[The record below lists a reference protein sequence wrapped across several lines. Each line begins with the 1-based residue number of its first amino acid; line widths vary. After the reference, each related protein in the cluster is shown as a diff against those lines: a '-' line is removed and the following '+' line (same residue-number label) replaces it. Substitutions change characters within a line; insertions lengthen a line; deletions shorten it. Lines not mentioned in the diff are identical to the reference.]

1 MLPYDQESRKLLRKV
16 MTTYITTPIYY
27 VNAEP
32 HLGHAYTTIVA
43 DTYSRFHRLCG
54 DDVRF
59 QTGTDEHGD
68 KIAEAAGKVGL
79 GPKEYVDRISALF
92 RETWPLLQVFPD
104 TFIRTTDSN
113 HIRTV
118 QDILQQVYDR
128 GDIYFDAYTGLYC
141 KGCERFLTEKELING
156 NCPDHQAPPQ
166 EITEQNYFFRMS
178 KYQQRLIDHIQTH
191 PEFITPERYRNEV
204 LSFLQEPL
212 EDLCISRPTS
222 RLTWGIRLPFDASF
236 VTYVWFDALINYL
249 TGIGYPDGADFA
261 RYWAVAEHLIAKDI
275 LKPHA
280 IYWPTMLMAIGLP
293 PFTRLH
299 VHGYWN
305 VNETKMS
312 KSIGNVVRP
321 GELVAEYGIDT
332 LRYFTL
338 REMSFGIDAS
348 FGREA
353 IVARKNSDLANDL
366 GNLFSR
372 STAMLLKYTKGV
384 VPPPT
389 ASADPMDEELRLVA
403 TVMLSRYRET
413 FSNFQFHLGLQ
424 SVWEFIS
431 YANKYIVRNEPW
443 ALAAVP
449 EKKDRLDTVLY
460 NLAECLRLLTLV
472 LSPVMPETADRM
484 AFGLGLERE
493 DPREGPLVGNLD
505 YGGVWGRFPAG
516 KSLRKIEALFP
527 RIEKIQT
534 VVEQVPGKQKKRGK
548 EKIQEKKDE
557 DGLITFE
564 QFQTV
569 DVRVAE
575 VACAERI
582 KNSDKLLKLTVRVP
596 EERIVVAGIAE
607 FYTPEELIGLQVL
620 MVANLKPAKL
630 MGVASHGML
639 LAAKSEVDGKQRLV
653 LTTVGDRVP
662 AGTKVS

>member
-1 MLPYDQESRKLLRKV
+1 

-32 HLGHAYTTIVA
+32 HLGHAFTTIVA
-43 DTYSRFHRLCG
+43 DTYSRFRRLCG
-54 DDVRF
+54 DEVRF

-68 KIAEAAGKVGL
+68 KIAEAAGKEGV
-79 GPKEYVDRISALF
+79 GPKEYVDRISAVF
-92 RETWPLLQVFPD
+92 RNTWPLLQVFPD
-104 TFIRTTDSN
+104 TFIRTTDSE
-113 HIRTV
+113 HIKTV
-118 QDILQQVYDR
+118 QDILQYVYDQ
-128 GDIYFDAYTGLYC
+128 GDIYFDEYSGLYC
-141 KGCERFLTEKELING
+141 KGCERFLTEKELVDG
-156 NCPDHQAPPQ
+156 NCPDHQVPPK

-178 KYQQRLIDHIQTH
+178 KYQQRLIDYIHTH

-222 RLTWGIRLPFDASF
+222 RLTWGIRLPFDQSF

-249 TGIGYPDGADFA
+249 TGIGYPDGPDFA

-280 IYWPTMLMAIGLP
+280 IYWPTMLMAIGLT
-293 PFTRLH
+293 PFIRLH

-305 VNETKMS
+305 IDDTKMS

-338 REMSFGIDAS
+338 REMSFGLDAS
-348 FGREA
+348 FGHEA

-372 STAMLLKYTKGV
+372 STAMLLKYSNGV
-384 VPPPT
+384 VPQP
-389 ASADPMDEELRLVA
+389 SDSDDPLDEDLRLVA

-413 FSNFQFHLGLQ
+413 FTNFQFHLGLQ
-424 SVWEFIS
+424 SIWELIS

-443 ALAAVP
+443 VLAVAP

-472 LSPVMPETADRM
+472 LSPVMPETAVKM
-484 AFGLGLERE
+484 AVGLGL
-493 DPREGPLVGNLD
+493 GAGNALVGNLD
-505 YGGVWGRFPAG
+505 QGGAWGLFPAG
-516 KSLRKIEALFP
+516 TCLQKIEALFP
-527 RIEKIQT
+527 RIEKIKT
-534 VVEQVPGKQKKRGK
+534 VEDKSPSQPKKQKKGNV
-548 EKIQEKKDE
+548 QENKDE
-557 DGLITFE
+557 EGLITFE
-564 QFQTV
+564 QFRTV
-569 DVRVAE
+569 DLRVAE
-575 VACAERI
+575 VVAAERL
-582 KNSDKLLKLTVRVP
+582 KNSDKLLKLTVKVP

-607 FYTPEELIGLQVL
+607 FYTPEEMVGRLVL
-620 MVANLKPAKL
+620 MVANLKPAQL
-630 MGVASHGML
+630 MGVTSHGML
-639 LAAKSEVDGKQRLV
+639 LAAKTEVDGKQRLV
-653 LTTVGDRVP
+653 LSTVGDRVE
-662 AGTKVS
+662 AGSKVS